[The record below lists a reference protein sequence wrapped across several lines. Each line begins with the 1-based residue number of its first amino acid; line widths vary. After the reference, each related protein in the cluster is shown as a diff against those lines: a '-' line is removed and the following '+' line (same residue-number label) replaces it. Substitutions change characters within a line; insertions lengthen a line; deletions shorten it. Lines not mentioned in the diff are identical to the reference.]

1 MLSSICFLLIIKARQ
16 ECAMFCADD
25 GGGMDPDGIRKC
37 MSLGY
42 SSKKSNTTIGQC
54 NCQIALF
61 IYLLAGLLDLI
72 LLSYMIILL
81 FSFCSYF
88 IIFLF
93 SCIFSSFWFS
103 YSIKVDATTCIPRFS
118 PIYALDDFLGKTY
131 NYQFFKRN

>member
-61 IYLLAGLLDLI
+61 IYLLAGFLDLI
-72 LLSYMIILL
+72 SLSYMIILL

-93 SCIFSSFWFS
+93 SGHIF
-103 YSIKVDATTCIPRFS
+103 K
-118 PIYALDDFLGKTY
+118 FLVFLFH
-131 NYQFFKRN
+131 QS